1 MHTRLHYQLYFTG
14 SGSTSETGSI
24 GSSGHLLVQDENNN
38 TRKRSIMDNHAHTVT
53 LPTMESIARNIRLL
67 LDGKPFEEMY
77 EFCDYSLEDQ
87 NETSL
92 AKGIQPSAPSDFKP
106 VIKKSVT
113 YIVAAVLINEHGDV
127 LMMQVISPFK
137 IKIIIL
143 FVVQNLIFISNQF

>member
-1 MHTRLHYQLYFTG
+1 
-14 SGSTSETGSI
+14 
-24 GSSGHLLVQDENNN
+24 
-38 TRKRSIMDNHAHTVT
+38 MDNHAHTVT

-127 LMMQVISPFK
+127 LMMQVIIPFK
-137 IKIIIL
+137 IKVIIL
-143 FVVQNLIFISNQF
+143 FLVQNQIFDFKLI

>member
-1 MHTRLHYQLYFTG
+1 MTNDSLCIVG

-24 GSSGHLLVQDENNN
+24 GSSGHLLHDENNN
-38 TRKRSIMDNHAHTVT
+38 RKDFVMENHGHTIT
-53 LPTMESIARNIRLL
+53 LPTMDSIARNIRLL

-77 EFCDYSLEDQ
+77 EFCDYSLADQ

-92 AKGIQPSAPSDFKP
+92 AKGVQPSAPSDFKP

-127 LMMQVISPFK
+127 LMMQVNSNSSPA
-137 IKIIIL
+137 IIL
-143 FVVQNLIFISNQF
+143 KSYTEV

>member
-1 MHTRLHYQLYFTG
+1 
-14 SGSTSETGSI
+14 
-24 GSSGHLLVQDENNN
+24 
-38 TRKRSIMDNHAHTVT
+38 MDNHAHTVT

-127 LMMQVISPFK
+127 LMMQVISPFQ

-143 FVVQNLIFISNQF
+143 FVVQNLIFISNQFKIKNPILDKK

>member
-1 MHTRLHYQLYFTG
+1 
-14 SGSTSETGSI
+14 
-24 GSSGHLLVQDENNN
+24 
-38 TRKRSIMDNHAHTVT
+38 MDNHAHTVT

-127 LMMQVISPFK
+127 LMMQVISPFQ

-143 FVVQNLIFISNQF
+143 FLVQN

>member
-1 MHTRLHYQLYFTG
+1 
-14 SGSTSETGSI
+14 
-24 GSSGHLLVQDENNN
+24 
-38 TRKRSIMDNHAHTVT
+38 MDNHAHTVA

-127 LMMQVISPFK
+127 LMMQVIITLNVK
-137 IKIIIL
+137 VVIL
-143 FVVQNLIFISNQF
+143 FLVRNWI